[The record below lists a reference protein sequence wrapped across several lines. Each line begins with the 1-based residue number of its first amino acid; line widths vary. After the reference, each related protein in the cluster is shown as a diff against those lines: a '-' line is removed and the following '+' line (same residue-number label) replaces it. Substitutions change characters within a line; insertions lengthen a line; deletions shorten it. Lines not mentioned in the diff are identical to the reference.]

1 MTLLKLGEHP
11 REFAL
16 RDGRKAEIR
25 PLTADDKVRLRTF
38 FELVPEEERF
48 YLKENVVAPEVIKE
62 WTEHIDHDRVIPI
75 VAVMGD
81 EIVADATL
89 HRSRAEA
96 YRYVG
101 EARVVVSPAYREL
114 GLGSRLI
121 RELIDTALMLR
132 LHKMTM
138 ELVEHRERPAIMAA
152 KAAGFMEVA
161 VLKERVRDPEGNYED
176 LVLLELPLEG
186 YANWWH
192 Y

>member
-1 MTLLKLGEHP
+1 M
-11 REFAL
+11 
-16 RDGRKAEIR
+16 
-25 PLTADDKVRLRTF
+25 
-38 FELVPEEERF
+38 
-48 YLKENVVAPEVIKE
+48 APEVVKAS
-62 WTEHIDHDRVIPI
+62 TEHIDHDRVIPF
-75 VAVMGD
+75 VAVVGD

-89 HRSRAEA
+89 HRSRSEA
-96 YRYVG
+96 YRYIG

-138 ELVEHRERPAIMAA
+138 ELVEHRERAAIMAA
-152 KAAGFMEVA
+152 KAAGFVEVA

-176 LVLLELPLEG
+176 LVLLELPLHG